1 MSRTVHVDGAWVPEA
16 EARISVFDRGFLFAD
31 AVYEVTAV
39 LDGRLVDFP
48 GHVARLARSL
58 AALEIAAPVS
68 DAALEALH
76 REIVARNG
84 LRQGIVY
91 VQVTRGAADR
101 DFVMPATAQPALV
114 LFTQARELIDT
125 AAARDGLRVVTAA
138 DLRWGRRDIK
148 TVQLLAASLAKTEAR
163 RAGADDVWLV
173 EDGLVTE
180 GSSSNAWIVTRDGR
194 IITRGLAAE
203 ILGGITRA
211 AVLRLAGEA
220 GLEVA
225 ARPFSVAEAA
235 EAAEAFMTAASAFV
249 TPVVEIDRRRVGD
262 GRPGPLTRR
271 LQALYLAEAFATAR

>member
-58 AALEIAAPVS
+58 AALGIPAPVG

-76 REIVARNG
+76 REIIARNG
-84 LRQGIVY
+84 LRQGIIY

-101 DFVMPATAQPALV
+101 DFVMPGAAAPSLV
-114 LFTQARELIDT
+114 LFTQARELVDT
-125 AAARDGLRVVTAA
+125 AAARDGLRVLTCA

-173 EDGLVTE
+173 EDGHVTE

-194 IITRGLAAE
+194 IVTRGLSAE
-203 ILGGITRA
+203 ILSGITRA

-220 GLEVA
+220 GLRVE
-225 ARPFSVAEAA
+225 ARPFSVDEAA

-249 TPVVEIDRRRVGD
+249 TPVVEIDRRPVGG

-271 LQALYLAEAFATAR
+271 LQELYLAEAFATAT